1 MTAFL
6 ALRQERYNGSNSNND
21 MSQLTINGVR
31 ITGMSACVPAT
42 VEDNL
47 TLPIYHD
54 ESEAR
59 KVITSTGI
67 ERHHKVDPGTTASD
81 LTVKAVERL
90 LADVGWSPEDVDCFA
105 YVCTSRDYIAPQ
117 TACVLQHR
125 LGLRSDCCVFDLPFG
140 CSGWV
145 YGMSIVGSMLS
156 HGTLKR
162 AILVAA
168 ETNTLNRSQHDSTVR
183 PLFGD
188 AATATALEY
197 APDKAHPMNF
207 MFGVDGS
214 GYDAV
219 WAPYGG
225 MRNPVTHEALEE
237 KEVSPGIRR
246 RGIDMVV
253 NGMDVFGFAIKQP
266 PRSLKELI
274 STFDIDVET
283 VDLLLLHQ
291 ANKFIDEKIRKAV
304 KMPPEKTPYCL
315 EEYGN
320 VTSASIPL
328 TMVSRC
334 REQLSARD
342 NHCVACGFGVGLAWA
357 SMEFH
362 AGDLKISDVVIY

>member
-1 MTAFL
+1 
-6 ALRQERYNGSNSNND
+6 
-21 MSQLTINGVR
+21 MSQLTINNVR
-31 ITGMSACVPAT
+31 IAGMSACVPAT
-42 VEDNL
+42 VEENI
-47 TLPIYHD
+47 TLPIYKD
-54 ESEAR
+54 ESEAQ
-59 KVITSTGI
+59 KVILSTGI
-67 ERHHKVDPGTTASD
+67 ERHRRVEPGTTASD

-90 LADVGWSPEDVDCFA
+90 LADMGWQPEDVDCFA

-117 TACVLQHR
+117 TACVLQDR
-125 LGLRSDCCVFDLPFG
+125 LKLRSDCCVFDLPFG

-145 YGMSIVGSMLS
+145 YGMSIVGSLMS

-168 ETNTLNRSQHDSTVR
+168 ETNTRNRNPRDTAVR

-197 APDKAHPMNF
+197 DTSYSRSMNF
-207 MFGVDGS
+207 MYGVDGS
-214 GYDAV
+214 GFDAV

-225 MRNPVTHEALEE
+225 MRNPVTVDSLEE
-237 KEVSPGIRR
+237 KEVSPGVFR
-246 RGIDMVV
+246 RGVDMIV

-274 STFDIDVET
+274 ATFNIDVES

-291 ANKFIDEKIRKAV
+291 ANKFIDEKIRKAI
-304 KMPPEKTPYCL
+304 KIPAEKTPYCL

-334 REQLSARD
+334 REKLSGSAES
-342 NHCVACGFGVGLAWA
+342 HCIACGFGVGLAWA
-357 SMEFH
+357 SMEFY
-362 AGDLKISDVVIY
+362 ASDVMVSDLVIY

>member
-1 MTAFL
+1 
-6 ALRQERYNGSNSNND
+6 
-21 MSQLTINGVR
+21 MSQLTINNVR
-31 ITGMSACVPAT
+31 IAGMSACVPKT

-47 TLPIYHD
+47 TLAIYKD
-54 ESEAR
+54 QNEAQ

-67 ERHHKVDPGTTASD
+67 ERHHKVEAGTTASD
-81 LTVKAVERL
+81 LTVKAVEDL
-90 LADVGWSPEDVDCFA
+90 LQNLGWEPQDVDCFA

-117 TACVLQHR
+117 TACVLQDR
-125 LGLRSDCCVFDLPFG
+125 LKLRSDCCVFDLPFG

-145 YGMSIVGSMLS
+145 YGMSIVGSLMS

-162 AILVAA
+162 GILVAA
-168 ETNTLNRSQHDSTVR
+168 ETNTQNRNPRDTTVR

-197 APDKAHPMNF
+197 NENDSHPMNF

-214 GYDAV
+214 GFDAV
-219 WAPYGG
+219 WAPFGG
-225 MRNPVTHEALEE
+225 MRNPVTPESLVE
-237 KEVSPGIRR
+237 KEVSPGVFR
-246 RGIDMVV
+246 RGVDMVV

-266 PRSLKELI
+266 PRSIKELI
-274 STFDIDVET
+274 STFNIDVET

-291 ANKFIDEKIRKAV
+291 ANKFIDEKIRKSI

-334 REQLSARD
+334 HEQLSGD
-342 NHCVACGFGVGLAWA
+342 DKHCIACGFGVGLAWA
-357 SMEFH
+357 SMEFY
-362 AGDLKISDVVIY
+362 AGRINIGNVIEY

>member
-1 MTAFL
+1 
-6 ALRQERYNGSNSNND
+6 
-21 MSQLTINGVR
+21 MSQLTINNVR
-31 ITGMSACVPAT
+31 IAGMSACVPST

-47 TLPIYHD
+47 TLPIYKD
-54 ESEAR
+54 EHEAH
-59 KVITSTGI
+59 KVIASTGI
-67 ERHHKVDPGTTASD
+67 ERHHKVEPGTTASD
-81 LTVKAVERL
+81 LTVKAVEAL
-90 LADVGWSPEDVDCFA
+90 LENMGWESQDIDCFA

-117 TACVLQHR
+117 TACVLQDR
-125 LGLRSDCCVFDLPFG
+125 LKLRHDCCVFDLPFG

-145 YGMSIVGSMLS
+145 YGMSIVGSLMS
-156 HGTLKR
+156 HGTFKR

-168 ETNTLNRSQHDSTVR
+168 ETNTQNRNPRDTAVR

-197 APDKAHPMNF
+197 DPEQSRPMNF
-207 MFGVDGS
+207 MYGVDGS
-214 GYDAV
+214 GFEAV

-225 MRNPVTHEALEE
+225 MRHPVTHEALEE
-237 KEVSPGIRR
+237 KEVAPGVFR

-274 STFDIDVET
+274 ETFHIGVDS

-304 KMPPEKTPYCL
+304 KIPAEKTPYCL
-315 EEYGN
+315 EQYGN

-328 TMVSRC
+328 TMVTRC
-334 REQLSARD
+334 REQLSG
-342 NHCVACGFGVGLAWA
+342 NEKHCVACGFGVGLAWA
-357 SMEFH
+357 SMEFY
-362 AGDLKISDVVIY
+362 AGQVKFSDVIIY

>member
-1 MTAFL
+1 
-6 ALRQERYNGSNSNND
+6 
-21 MSQLTINGVR
+21 MSQLTINNVR

-47 TLPIYHD
+47 TLPIYKE
-54 ESEAR
+54 ESEAQ
-59 KVITSTGI
+59 KVIASTGI
-67 ERHHKVDPGTTASD
+67 RRHHKVDPGVTASD
-81 LTVKAVERL
+81 LTEKAVLRL
-90 LADVGWSPEDVDCFA
+90 LDDMGWQASDVDCFA
-105 YVCTSRDYIAPQ
+105 YVCTSRDFIAPQ
-117 TACVLQHR
+117 TACVLQDR
-125 LGLRSDCCVFDLPFG
+125 LKLRGDCCVFDLPFG

-145 YGMSIVGSMLS
+145 YGMSIVGSLLS
-156 HGTLKR
+156 HGTMKK

-168 ETNTLNRSQHDSTVR
+168 ETNTLNRNPRDPAVR

-197 APDKAHPMNF
+197 DPEAQHPMNF
-207 MFGVDGS
+207 VYGVDGS
-214 GYDAV
+214 GYQAV

-225 MRNPVTHEALEE
+225 MRNPVDSAALEE
-237 KEVSPGIRR
+237 KEISPGAFR

-266 PRSLKELI
+266 PRSLRELI
-274 STFDIDVET
+274 ETYNIDVET

-291 ANKFIDEKIRKAV
+291 ANKFIDEKIRKAI
-304 KMPPEKTPYCL
+304 KIPAEKTPYCL

-328 TMVSRC
+328 TMVTRC
-334 REQLSARD
+334 REQLAGDD
-342 NHCVACGFGVGLAWA
+342 NHCLACGFGVGLAWA

-362 AGDLKISDVVIY
+362 AGNVKCSDVITY

>member
-1 MTAFL
+1 
-6 ALRQERYNGSNSNND
+6 
-21 MSQLTINGVR
+21 MSQLTINNVR

-42 VEDNL
+42 VEDNR
-47 TLPIYHD
+47 TLPIYKD
-54 ESEAR
+54 ENDAL
-59 KVITSTGI
+59 KVIASTGI
-67 ERHHKVDPGTTASD
+67 ERHHKVENGTTASD

-90 LADVGWSPEDVDCFA
+90 LADLNWQPEDVDCFA

-117 TACVLQHR
+117 TACVLQDR
-125 LGLRSDCCVFDLPFG
+125 LHLRNDCCVFDLPFG

-145 YGMSIVGSMLS
+145 YGMSIVASLMS

-168 ETNTLNRSQHDSTVR
+168 ETNTQNRNPRDTAVR

-197 APDKAHPMNF
+197 DPEQSHPMNF
-207 MFGVDGS
+207 MYGVDGS

-225 MRNPVTHEALEE
+225 MRNPVTPEALEE
-237 KEVSPGIRR
+237 KEISPGVYR
-246 RGIDMVV
+246 RGTDMIV

-274 STFDIDVET
+274 STFHIDVDS

-291 ANKFIDEKIRKAV
+291 ANKFIDEKIRKSV
-304 KMPPEKTPYCL
+304 KIAPEKTPYCL

-328 TMVSRC
+328 TMVTRC
-334 REQLSARD
+334 SEQLSGD
-342 NHCVACGFGVGLAWA
+342 EKHCVACGFGVGLAWA
-357 SMEFH
+357 SMEFY
-362 AGDLKISDVVIY
+362 AGHVKVSDLVIY

>member
-1 MTAFL
+1 
-6 ALRQERYNGSNSNND
+6 
-21 MSQLTINGVR
+21 MSQLTINKVR
-31 ITGMSACVPAT
+31 IAGMSACVPST
-42 VEDNL
+42 VEDNR

-54 ESEAR
+54 ENEAL

-67 ERHHKVDPGTTASD
+67 ERHHKVDDDTTASD
-81 LTVKAVERL
+81 LTVKAVEAL
-90 LADVGWSPEDVDCFA
+90 LAKMEWTAQDVDCFA

-117 TACVLQHR
+117 TACILQDR
-125 LGLRSDCCVFDLPFG
+125 LGLRNDCCVFDLPFG

-145 YGMSIVGSMLS
+145 YGMSIVASLMS

-168 ETNTLNRSQHDSTVR
+168 ETNTRNRNPRDTAVR

-197 APDKAHPMNF
+197 DPERARPMNF
-207 MFGVDGS
+207 MYGVDGS
-214 GYDAV
+214 GFDAV

-225 MRNPVTHEALEE
+225 IRNPVTPDALEE
-237 KEVSPGIRR
+237 KEVSPGVFR
-246 RGIDMVV
+246 RGIDMIV

-266 PRSLKELI
+266 PKSLKELI
-274 STFDIDVET
+274 ETFNIDVET

-304 KMPPEKTPYCL
+304 KMPPDKTPYCL

-328 TMVSRC
+328 TMVTRC
-334 REQLSARD
+334 KDALSGGEK
-342 NHCVACGFGVGLAWA
+342 HCVACGFGVGLAWA
-357 SMEFH
+357 SMEFY
-362 AGDLKISDVVIY
+362 AGDVKMVDVIDY

>member
-1 MTAFL
+1 
-6 ALRQERYNGSNSNND
+6 
-21 MSQLTINGVR
+21 MSQLTINHVR
-31 ITGMSACVPAT
+31 IAGMSACVPST
-42 VEDNL
+42 VEDNRS
-47 TLPIYHD
+47 LPIYKD
-54 ESEAR
+54 ENDAL
-59 KVITSTGI
+59 KVIASTGI
-67 ERHHKVDPGTTASD
+67 ERHHKVDDNTTASD
-81 LTVKAVERL
+81 LTVKAVEAL
-90 LADVGWSPEDVDCFA
+90 LDKMGWGAEQVDILA

-117 TACVLQHR
+117 TACILQDR
-125 LGLRSDCCVFDLPFG
+125 LKLRNDCCVFDLPFG

-145 YGMSIVGSMLS
+145 YGMSIVSSLMS

-168 ETNTLNRSQHDSTVR
+168 ETNTRNRNPRDTAVR

-197 APDKAHPMNF
+197 DPAWEQPMHF
-207 MFGVDGS
+207 MYGVDGS
-214 GYDAV
+214 GFDAV

-225 MRNPVTHEALEE
+225 IRQPVTAEALEE
-237 KEVSPGIRR
+237 KEVSPGVYR
-246 RGIDMVV
+246 RGVDMIV

-274 STFDIDVET
+274 ETFDIDVDT

-304 KMPPEKTPYCL
+304 KIPADKTPYCL

-328 TMVSRC
+328 TMVTRC
-334 REQLSARD
+334 REQLSGD
-342 NHCVACGFGVGLAWA
+342 VKHCLACGFGVGLAWA
-357 SMEFH
+357 SMEFY
-362 AGDLKISDVVIY
+362 AGGVQVLDVIDY